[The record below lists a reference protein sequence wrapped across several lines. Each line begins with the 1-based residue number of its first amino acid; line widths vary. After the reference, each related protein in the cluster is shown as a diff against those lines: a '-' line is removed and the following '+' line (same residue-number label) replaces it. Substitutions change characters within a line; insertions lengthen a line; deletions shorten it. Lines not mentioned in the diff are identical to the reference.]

1 MIKALIIDDDGE
13 LQDLLK
19 QYLSFYGIETF
30 SHLTGLGVKEKIS
43 EISPDII
50 ILDHMLPGK
59 EGLEI
64 LKEMGI
70 TGKKLP
76 VIMLTARG
84 DETDRI
90 LGLELGA
97 DDYIP
102 KPFNPRELT
111 ARIKAVLRRRSNT
124 DEEGVSSCIEV
135 DGLILDTSTLRVKR
149 NDLYEELSL
158 TEFKILKLLMTRPGM
173 IFSRDELMNYTR
185 GRDSAVFDR
194 SIDMH
199 ISKLRS
205 KLESIGDTKGRIK
218 TSWGSGYL
226 FKKMV

>member
-13 LQDLLK
+13 LQNLLK

-43 EISPDII
+43 EVSPDII

-70 TGKKLP
+70 AGKKLP

-111 ARIKAVLRRRSNT
+111 ARIKAVMRRNINT
-124 DEEGVSSCIEV
+124 DEETLSNIEV
-135 DGLILDTSTLRVKR
+135 DSIILDTSTLRVRR

-185 GRDSAVFDR
+185 GRDATVFDR

-205 KLESIGDTKGRIK
+205 KLESIGDTKERIK

-226 FKKMV
+226 FKKTV